1 MGFRGLLIVREACT
15 SFRSNRTSRLRSFSA
30 NAFDAIVSMKSGDRG
45 GPLGTRTTIS
55 ADYDSVAQ
63 IWMTFLCVAAFA
75 EKVKASRAF
84 LAAMLPRTL
93 DD

>member
-45 GPLGTRTTIS
+45 GRLGTPTTIS

-63 IWMTFLCVAAFA
+63 I
-75 EKVKASRAF
+75 
-84 LAAMLPRTL
+84 
-93 DD
+93 